1 MFTINFYEWLYF
13 QIWSQCFEGLDMQ
26 KKQLYLVVQS
36 SKITHL
42 YLEREASRGH
52 DHMVV

>member
-13 QIWSQCFEGLDMQ
+13 QIWSQFSEGLDMQ
-26 KKQLYLVVQS
+26 KKQLYHLVQS

-42 YLEREASRGH
+42 YLEREAI
-52 DHMVV
+52 VVMIAW